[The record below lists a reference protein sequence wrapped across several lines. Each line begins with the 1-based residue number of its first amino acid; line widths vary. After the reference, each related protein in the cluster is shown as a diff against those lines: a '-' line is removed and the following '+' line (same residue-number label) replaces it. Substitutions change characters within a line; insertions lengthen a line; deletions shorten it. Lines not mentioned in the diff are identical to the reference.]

1 MSKMYYRISQ
11 GVYVLTTFGGGCIVD
26 AVSQISSGEN
36 PLISIAVMKEN
47 YTNELAHNNTKLILS
62 VLGKKVDGKIIENF
76 GYHSMKDFNKFE
88 GIETMDV
95 DGIKVP
101 LDSLGYM
108 ELEVEERIENET
120 HTLIIA
126 RCQNGKTLKE
136 DDEELTYQF
145 FRKHKEE
152 YIKTKNEEGK
162 TVWVCTVCG
171 YTYEGEELP
180 EGFTCPVCGVDS
192 SYFEKK

>member
-1 MSKMYYRISQ
+1 MSKINYKISQ

-36 PLISIAVMKEN
+36 PLISIAIMKQN
-47 YTNELAHNNTKLILS
+47 YTNELAHNNTKMILS
-62 VLGKKVDGKIIENF
+62 VLGKKVDGKLIENF
-76 GYHSMKDFNKFE
+76 GYNSMRDFNKFE
-88 GIETMDV
+88 GIDVMDV

-108 ELEVEERIENET
+108 ELEVEDRIENET

-126 RCQNGKTLKE
+126 RCQNGKILNE
-136 DDEELTYQF
+136 EDEELTYKY
-145 FRKHKEE
+145 FRDHKEE
-152 YIKTKNEEGK
+152 YIKTKDESGK

-171 YTYEGEELP
+171 YVYEGEELP
-180 EGFTCPVCGVDS
+180 ADFICPKCGVDS
-192 SYFEKK
+192 SYFEKR

>member
-36 PLISIAVMKEN
+36 PLISIAIMKEN

-162 TVWVCTVCG
+162 TVWVCTACG